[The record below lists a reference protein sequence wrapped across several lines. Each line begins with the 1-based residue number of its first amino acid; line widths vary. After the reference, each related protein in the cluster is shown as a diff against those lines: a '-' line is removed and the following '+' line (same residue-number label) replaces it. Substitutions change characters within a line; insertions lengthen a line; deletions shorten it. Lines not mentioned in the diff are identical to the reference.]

1 MPAETH
7 THGSSIDE
15 ESVLALVT
23 EQLAEILQIDAEVVE
38 RAVTAGK
45 DRLSEDLHADSIALF
60 ELVESLEDELSER
73 SVGFEIESD
82 DLEDLHTVRDIVS
95 YVVARVG

>member
-23 EQLAEILQIDAEVVE
+23 EQLAEILQIGAEVGE
-38 RAVTAGK
+38 RSVSPGK
-45 DRLSEDLHADSIALF
+45 ARPSEDLPADSISLF
-60 ELVESLEDELSER
+60 DLGESLEAKLSAL
-73 SVGFEIESD
+73 S
-82 DLEDLHTVRDIVS
+82 L
-95 YVVARVG
+95 